1 MYKTGNILFNFIP
14 PPDLLFINYY
24 YHMQEKYSTLHHLL
38 NNIVG
43 YLSNIP
49 FDYLDTFI
57 PSYCIIFIIA
67 FITLLG
73 FVSFAARRITVDSYM
88 DTQTDLERRANDNTI
103 PLNLSFIYVMS
114 PTWNAPRPFLIDKN
128 ETAGIRI
135 KSLFP
140 DRTATY
146 RIIDGRG
153 GFVYNPGKVVVN
165 SQGELLT
172 NVNIYSFVAVDQLRG
187 VQSGGLPVQKIRHA
201 KSPYTVTVLRV
212 LRDV

>member
-1 MYKTGNILFNFIP
+1 
-14 PPDLLFINYY
+14 
-24 YHMQEKYSTLHHLL
+24 MQEKYNTLHHLL
-38 NNIVG
+38 NNIVA
-43 YLSNIP
+43 YSSNIP
-49 FDYLDTFI
+49 FDYLNNFI

-73 FVSFAARRITVDSYM
+73 FVLFADNADRRITVGSYM
-88 DTQTDLERRANDNTI
+88 DTQADLERRANDNTI
-103 PLNLSFIYVMS
+103 PLNLHFIYVMS

-201 KSPYTVTVLRV
+201 KSPYTVTALRV

>member
-1 MYKTGNILFNFIP
+1 
-14 PPDLLFINYY
+14 
-24 YHMQEKYSTLHHLL
+24 MQEKFNTLHHLL
-38 NNIVG
+38 NNIVA
-43 YLSNIP
+43 YSSNIP
-49 FDYLDTFI
+49 FDYLNNFI

-73 FVSFAARRITVDSYM
+73 FVLFADNADRRITVGSYM
-88 DTQTDLERRANDNTI
+88 DTQADLERRANDNTI
-103 PLNLSFIYVMS
+103 PLDLHFIYVTS

-172 NVNIYSFVAVDQLRG
+172 NVNIYSFAVVDRVRG
-187 VQSGGLPVQKIRHA
+187 VLSGGLPVQRIPHA
-201 KSPYTVTVLRV
+201 RSPNTVTVLRV

>member
-1 MYKTGNILFNFIP
+1 
-14 PPDLLFINYY
+14 
-24 YHMQEKYSTLHHLL
+24 MQEKYNTLHHLL
-38 NNIVG
+38 NNIVA
-43 YLSNIP
+43 YSSNIP
-49 FDYLDTFI
+49 FDYLNNFI

-73 FVSFAARRITVDSYM
+73 FVLFADNADRRITVGSYM
-88 DTQTDLERRANDNTI
+88 DTQADLERRANDNTI
-103 PLNLSFIYVMS
+103 PLNLHFIYVMS

-172 NVNIYSFVAVDQLRG
+172 NVNIYSFAVVDRVRG
-187 VQSGGLPVQKIRHA
+187 VLSGGLPVQRIPHA
-201 KSPYTVTVLRV
+201 RSPNTVTVLRV

>member
-1 MYKTGNILFNFIP
+1 
-14 PPDLLFINYY
+14 
-24 YHMQEKYSTLHHLL
+24 MQEKYSTLHHLL

-114 PTWNAPRPFLIDKN
+114 PT
-128 ETAGIRI
+128 
-135 KSLFP
+135 
-140 DRTATY
+140 
-146 RIIDGRG
+146 
-153 GFVYNPGKVVVN
+153 
-165 SQGELLT
+165 
-172 NVNIYSFVAVDQLRG
+172 
-187 VQSGGLPVQKIRHA
+187 
-201 KSPYTVTVLRV
+201 
-212 LRDV
+212 